1 VLGVVDFRGIVWF
14 SDFESFFA
22 LFLGLPFFM
31 PFVGVRL
38 FPLLDDLLDL
48 FLTFFVFSSWG
59 LAFEL

>member
-14 SDFESFFA
+14 SDFEPFFA

-59 LAFEL
+59 LAFKL